1 MLRTEFF
8 TPLSDP
14 AFDLMV
20 SNIPDAM
27 AASVAVHSLKNGFP
41 DTENAKIAIIGIPE
55 YRGSVFN
62 RNFRSGTEAIRE
74 KLYRLKAHE
83 KPSSIVDLG
92 DLIPGNTLEDTYFA
106 LTEILTELLNRS
118 IIPIVVGGSNDL
130 AFPFYN
136 AYKGFNK
143 LINIAGIDSRF
154 DLGLPEESFN
164 SATWLGKVI
173 LQQPN
178 YLFNFSNIGYQT
190 YFVGATSVD
199 LMNKLFFDAY
209 RLGHVRSDITEMEPV
224 IRTADLLTVDLSA
237 IRQSDAPGSAN
248 PSPNGF
254 TGEEA
259 CQAMMYAGLNDHLT
273 GLGIFEFDPSAD
285 RQDQTAHL
293 VAQMIWYFIEG
304 VNNRKNDFP
313 SANHSGFITYR
324 VTIESMGKD
333 MVFLKHRTSGRWWM
347 EMPESTPKN
356 RMNRYNY
363 LPCSAKDYQ
372 QACDNEMPDRY
383 WQALQKL

>member
-8 TPLSDP
+8 TPLNDP
-14 AFDLMV
+14 AFDLML
-20 SNIPDAM
+20 SHIPDSL
-27 AASVAVHSLKNGFP
+27 AASVKVHSLKNGFP
-41 DTENAKIAIIGIPE
+41 DTEKARIAIIGIPE

-62 RNFRSGTEAIRE
+62 RNFKSGTHAVRE
-74 KLYRLKAHE
+74 KLYRLKNHE
-83 KPSSIVDLG
+83 KFCNIVDLG

-106 LTEILTELLNRS
+106 LTEILAELLNRE
-118 IIPIVVGGSNDL
+118 IIPLVIGGSNDL

-154 DLGLPEESFN
+154 DLGMPEETFN

-178 YLFNFSNIGYQT
+178 FLFNFSNIGYQT

-199 LMNKLFFDAY
+199 LMNKLYFDAY
-209 RLGHVRSDITEMEPV
+209 RLGQVRADITEMEPV

-237 IRQSDAPGSAN
+237 IRQADAPGNSN

-254 TGEEA
+254 TGEEV
-259 CQAMMYAGLNDHLT
+259 CQAMMYAGLNDHLS
-273 GLGIFEFDPSAD
+273 GLGIFEFDGSAD

-304 VNNRKNDFP
+304 VSNRKNDFP
-313 SANHSGFITYR
+313 SPNHSGFITYR

-333 MVFLKHRTSGRWWM
+333 LVFLKHKTSGRWWM
-347 EMPESTPKN
+347 EMPEATPKS
-356 RMNRYNY
+356 RLNRYNF
-363 LPCSAKDYQ
+363 LPCSQKDYQ
-372 QACDNEMPDRY
+372 QACTNEMPDRY

>member
-1 MLRTEFF
+1 MLKTEFF

-14 AFDLMV
+14 AFDLMF

-27 AASVAVHSLKNGFP
+27 AASVSVHSLKNGFP

-55 YRGSVFN
+55 YRGSVFS

-74 KLYRLKAHE
+74 KLYRLKVHE
-83 KPSSIVDLG
+83 KPSHIVDLG

-106 LTEILTELLNRS
+106 LTEILAELLNRA
-118 IIPIVVGGSNDL
+118 IIPVVIGGSNDL

-164 SATWLGKVI
+164 SATWLGKII

-199 LMNKLFFDAY
+199 LMNKLYFDAY
-209 RLGHVRSDITEMEPV
+209 RVGQVRSDITEIEPV

-237 IRQSDAPGSAN
+237 IRQGDAPGTTN

-254 TGEEA
+254 TGEEL
-259 CQAMMYAGLNDHLT
+259 CQVMMYAGLNDHLT
-273 GLGIFEFDPSAD
+273 GVGIFEFDSAAD

-304 VNNRKNDFP
+304 VTNRKHDFP

-333 MVFLKHRTSGRWWM
+333 LVFLKHQTSGRWWM

-356 RMNRYNY
+356 RMNRYNF